1 MPRKKGQK
9 TKPQNAL
16 EKTLTTDELIKV
28 IDDSGIGITV
38 IEKGIGMPQHTLYK
52 IYHKTPDKTTGY
64 VRSLP
69 AKWEL
74 PLLNYIK
81 QKKALIKDTIEETLE
96 VREEVGLDPIL
107 EPEVDIPD
115 LDRKLDWINKLQEV
129 KNEFDLNNK
138 GT

>member
-1 MPRKKGQK
+1 MAAPKKAKRK
-9 TKPQNAL
+9 PIPAL
-16 EKTLTTDELIKV
+16 SRTLTTDELIKI
-28 IDDSGIGITV
+28 IDESGLPILS
-38 IEKGIGMPQHTLYK
+38 IEKGIGMPHNTLYK
-52 IYHKTPDKTTGY
+52 VYHKTPDKNNGNY
-64 VRSLP
+64 IRSLP

-96 VREEVGLDPIL
+96 VREEVGLEPIA

-129 KNEFDLNNK
+129 KSGLDND
-138 GT
+138 